1 MEFCLGD
8 QWSVKAVQDS
18 YIRVSLVSSPDDAVA
33 PPSLAALRGSEY
45 DSFADIYTH
54 WTDTAASTRANLAF
68 YIDAYT
74 AAEGPVVELGV
85 GDGRI
90 AVDAA
95 ARGCQVIGV
104 DASSAMLA
112 LCRQRARRAGV
123 TDKITL
129 LEADFREFSLERP
142 AGLIAL
148 PYHSIGHLLT
158 LDDKRQAMRQVFAQ
172 LRPGGRFIFDDF
184 LMTPALMAHMR
195 QVQLRD
201 AYRSPAGADVLL
213 WVTSL
218 VDEQAQSVAVVTWE
232 DELDADGLL
241 NRRRYRRLS
250 LSWLEPTQARR
261 LLEDT
266 GFGVEACFGD
276 FQNTPFT
283 ETTAVE
289 QIWIAR
295 KPAC

>member
-1 MEFCLGD
+1 M
-8 QWSVKAVQDS
+8 
-18 YIRVSLVSSPDDAVA
+18 SSPV
-33 PPSLAALRGSEY
+33 PPSLAARPASDY

-54 WTDTAASTRANLAF
+54 WTDTSASARANLSF
-68 YIDAYT
+68 YIDDT
-74 AAEGPVVELGV
+74 AAVGPVVELGV

-95 ARGCQVIGV
+95 ARGCDVIGV

-112 LCRQRARRAGV
+112 LCRHRAQQAGV
-123 TDKITL
+123 TDRITL
-129 LEADFREFSLERP
+129 LEADFREFALGEP

-158 LDDKRQAMRQVFAQ
+158 LDDKRQAMRQVYTQ
-172 LRPGGRFIFDDF
+172 MRPGGQFLFDDF

-195 QVQLRD
+195 QVQLRA

-213 WVTSL
+213 WVASL
-218 VDEQAQSVAVVTWE
+218 VDEHAQSITVVTWE
-232 DELDADGLL
+232 DELDANGLL

-250 LSWLEPTQARR
+250 LTWLEPTQARQ

-266 GFGVEACFGD
+266 GFAVEACFGD
-276 FQNTPFT
+276 FQSTPFT
-283 ETTAVE
+283 ETTAIE
-289 QIWIAR
+289 QIWSAR